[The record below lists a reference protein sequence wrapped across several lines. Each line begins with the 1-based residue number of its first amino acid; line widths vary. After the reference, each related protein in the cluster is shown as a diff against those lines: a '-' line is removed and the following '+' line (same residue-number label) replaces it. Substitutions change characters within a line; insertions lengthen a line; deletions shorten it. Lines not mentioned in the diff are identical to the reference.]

1 MNFSVSLASFSNSA
15 FVVTVLFPKAVL
27 PASVTQPKNVFPS
40 AVGLATNLSPV
51 FSATLAPSNP
61 FALYP
66 SSS

>member
-15 FVVTVLFPKAVL
+15 FVVTVLFSKAVL

-40 AVGLATNLSPV
+40 AFGASGNLSPV
-51 FSATLAPSNP
+51 FSATLSPVNP